1 MPDVS
6 PNFGERRGG
15 VSPSLIVL
23 HYTGMQSCQ
32 AAFDR
37 LCDPSAE
44 VSAHYLISETGRG
57 HALVPEP
64 MRAWHAGQGA
74 WAGIDDIN
82 SHSIGIEL
90 ANPGDAPFAAP
101 QMLALERLLAEII
114 VRWSIAAHR
123 VIGHSDMAPLRKRD
137 PGPRFDWRRLARA
150 RLSVWPDD
158 AATTP
163 APGLATPAALTKQ
176 PCGLDIRRG
185 WDMRRCWPRF
195 ARAFATVLWAMST
208 RRTSL
213 SCVSWVILIR
223 LTQGPQ
229 RPRWALCGGP
239 GGRVGATQRG
249 KSGLHETRV
258 PGNARPG

>member
-44 VSAHYLISETGRG
+44 VSAHYLISETGRV

-101 QMLALERLLAEII
+101 QMLALERLLAEIV

-123 VIGHSDMAPLRKRD
+123 VICHSDMAPLRKRD

-163 APGLATPAALTKQ
+163 APGLATPAAFDQAALRFGYPAGVGHAALLAAFRARFR
-176 PCGLDIRRG
+176 PCAVGDVDAQDIAV
-185 WDMRRCWPRF
+185 MRQLGDTYPVDPRPP
-195 ARAFATVLWAMST
+195 A
-208 RRTSL
+208 
-213 SCVSWVILIR
+213 
-223 LTQGPQ
+223 P
-229 RPRWALCGGP
+229 
-239 GGRVGATQRG
+239 
-249 KSGLHETRV
+249 
-258 PGNARPG
+258 